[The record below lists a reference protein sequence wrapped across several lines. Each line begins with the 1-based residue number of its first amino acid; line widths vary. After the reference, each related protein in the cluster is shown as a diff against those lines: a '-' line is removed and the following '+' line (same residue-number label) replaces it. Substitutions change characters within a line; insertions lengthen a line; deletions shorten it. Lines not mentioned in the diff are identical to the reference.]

1 MKKRIALTVLVL
13 FVCSL
18 FSPFAA
24 AGAKC
29 GKGSCQ
35 QKAEQKQEC
44 DKSATCDKENCD
56 GCDKEG
62 CPKKQQDCPNQADEE
77 EKA

>member
-1 MKKRIALTVLVL
+1 MKRRIALTLAL
-13 FVCSL
+13 FVFCLS
-18 FSPFAA
+18 SPFAV

-29 GKGSCQ
+29 GMGACQ

-44 DKSATCDKENCD
+44 DKSAACDKENCD
-56 GCDKEG
+56 GCDKEA
-62 CPKKQQDCPNQADEE
+62 CAKKQQGCQGQADGE